1 MTDWIFRHPVYCLL
15 GIASINFLFML
26 GGNSLWDVDEP
37 NNAVCAREMLE
48 AGNWFVPVFNGAL
61 RFDKPILLYWLMM
74 PSFSLF
80 GINEFSA
87 RLPSAL
93 SITGLVFVVWYFGK
107 RLMDDKSGLIAATL
121 LATCIHI
128 VVISRAA
135 TPDPIF
141 MLCMGFAF
149 LAFICIYIEKESG
162 LLLPAFYAA
171 IGLGVLAKGPVAVL
185 MPGLLMVAYLLLI
198 GDFSAWRRFR
208 PWFGLAIILAVALPW
223 YIVVGVL
230 TDGEWLRVFFLHHNV
245 DRFTDTLQGHRAIPG
260 LYILTVLIG
269 CFPWTGLVAASVWS
283 GSWRLGRLRQDPL
296 RLFLLVWLGAFLI
309 FFTAARTHLPN
320 YMLPVFP
327 ALVLL
332 CALWLR
338 SADTVDKDR
347 VWRWTVWTGL
357 LLALGLMV
365 GGGIALEKKWDGDWV
380 LVLALLP
387 VALGAIWWLRYRQ
400 TSAIESLVLGMLASV
415 FLLSFWAA
423 PALDKHKISPEL
435 ARQAIIA
442 GFSGSELASYR
453 YFQPALLFYHGGRL
467 PYLGNIEDVIEWL
480 GDGKAL
486 VMPSSVLIDLP
497 EAIRKQLVVHSR
509 VNGLYART
517 ELALVSLQ
525 AGGSM

>member
-1 MTDWIFRHPVYCLL
+1 M
-15 GIASINFLFML
+15 NFLFML

-80 GINEFSA
+80 GANEFSA

-93 SITGLVFVVWYFGK
+93 AITGLIFVVWYFGK
-107 RLMDDKSGLIAATL
+107 RLLDAKSGLIAAIL

-135 TPDPIF
+135 TPDPLF
-141 MLCMGFAF
+141 MLCMAFAF
-149 LAFICIYIEKESG
+149 LAFICIYIEKEPG
-162 LLLPAFYAA
+162 FLLPCFYVA
-171 IGLGVLAKGPVAVL
+171 IGFGALAKGPVALL
-185 MPGLLMVAYLLLI
+185 MPGLLIGAYLFLMA
-198 GDFSAWRRFR
+198 DFSAWRRFR
-208 PWFGLAIILAVALPW
+208 PLLGMVIILAVALPW
-223 YIVVGVL
+223 YIAVGIL

-260 LYILTVLIG
+260 LYVLTVLIG

-283 GSWRLGRLRQDPL
+283 GPWRLNRLRQDPL
-296 RLFLLVWLGAFLI
+296 RLFLLVWVGVFLI

-327 ALVLL
+327 ALTLL

-338 SADTVDKDR
+338 SVDTVDRDR
-347 VWRWTVWTGL
+347 VWRWTVWIGL
-357 LLALGLMV
+357 ILALGLML
-365 GGGIALEKKWDGDWV
+365 GGGIAIEKKWVEDWI
-380 LVLALLP
+380 LVLAVLP
-387 VALGAIWWLRYRQ
+387 VALGAIWWLRHPL
-400 TSAIESLVLGMLASV
+400 TSAIQPLAAGMVASV

-423 PALDKHKISPEL
+423 PSFDKHKISPEL
-435 ARQAIIA
+435 ARQADEA

-453 YFQPALLFYHGGRL
+453 YFQPSLLFYHGGRL
-467 PYLGNIEDVIEWL
+467 PYLGNIEEVIEWL
-480 GDGKAL
+480 GDRKAI
-486 VMPSSVLIDLP
+486 VMPTVVLTDLP
-497 EAIRKQLVVHSR
+497 ETTFDQLVVHSR
-509 VNGLYART
+509 LNGLYART
-517 ELALVSLQ
+517 ELVLVSLQ
-525 AGGSM
+525 TGENM